1 MSEMVLKK
9 EFVTGNSTKVTAGTF
24 NTNQQLEQFLI
35 LAKTAKGSALKE
47 LIKQAMEARDVYFF
61 GELLEIPAIQALEQ
75 DPTSQTYFSLLKIF
89 AYGIFKD
96 YLADKDTLPELTP
109 MMTDKLRHLT
119 VATLATKFKYLPY
132 STLLDELAMSN
143 TRQLED
149 LLISAIYS
157 NVIRGKL
164 DQQNSRLEVDWTIG
178 RDIRPADLDNIT
190 MTLESWCNACGIM
203 LQGIQTQVKSS
214 NIFLEEDQKRKQQ
227 IEQEVTNIR
236 KTIKAASGQQEMEL
250 TSSDKNLS
258 SHPMPSAGVENKPK
272 KSKVKGLRGSQAVNK
287 LWSSKN

>member
-9 EFVTGNSTKVTAGTF
+9 EFVASGSKAPSTIFNS
-24 NTNQQLEQFLI
+24 TNQQLEQFLI
-35 LAKTAKGSALKE
+35 LAKTAKGSAMKE
-47 LIKQAMEARDVYFF
+47 LIKQAMEAKDVYFF

-75 DPTSQTYFSLLKIF
+75 DSTSQSYFSLLKIF

-96 YLADKDTLPELTP
+96 YLSQKSSLPDLTP
-109 MMTDKLRHLT
+109 MMTMKLRHLT

-132 STLLDELAMSN
+132 STLLEELDMEN
-143 TRQLED
+143 MRQLED

-178 RDIRPADLDNIT
+178 RDIRPSDLDNIT
-190 MTLESWCNACGIM
+190 KTLESWCNACGTM
-203 LQGIQTQVKSS
+203 LQGIQSQVKTS
-214 NIFLEEDQKRKQQ
+214 NLFLEEDQKRKQN
-227 IEQEVTNIR
+227 IEQEVSNIR
-236 KTIKAASGQQEMEL
+236 KTIKATSGQQEMEL
-250 TSSDKNLS
+250 SSSDKSLS
-258 SHPMPSAGVENKPK
+258 SHPMPSAGIESKPK